1 MANAKILEKGLKL
14 LEELAESAE
23 GLTVVELAE
32 RIGVHKTSTYRYIN
46 SFLDMGYVQSDGDGR
61 YHLGNKILELGSQKL
76 RRMPLRET
84 AHPFLVKLSAD
95 TQKTVHLCV
104 LDGHDVIYI
113 DKIESHR
120 TLPIMSRIGSR
131 APAYCTGVGKALLS
145 VLPTDQ
151 VVSLL
156 QEAPL
161 KKRTPTTITDPIK
174 LLEEIKITAER
185 GYAIDNGEHEEGIK
199 CFAAPIKEYGG
210 DVVGAVSLT
219 GLKREFGDPRI
230 CEEKAVC
237 TMRMA
242 NKISQAL
249 GYAGQTSIQTSPQ

>member
-14 LEELAESAE
+14 LEELAENAE
-23 GLTVVELAE
+23 GMTVVELAD
-32 RIGVHKTSTYRYIN
+32 RIGVHKTSVYRYIN
-46 SFLDMGYVQSDGDGR
+46 SLLDMGYIQSDGDGH
-61 YHLGNKILELGSQKL
+61 YHLGNKVLELGSQKL

-84 AHPFLVKLSAD
+84 AHPFLIKLSAD

-104 LDGHDVIYI
+104 LDRQDVIYI

-131 APAYCTGVGKALLS
+131 APAYCTGVGKMLLS
-145 VLPTDQ
+145 NLPTDQ

-156 QEAPL
+156 REFPPTR
-161 KKRTPTTITDPIK
+161 RTPETITDPIK
-174 LLEEIKITAER
+174 LLEEIKLTAER

-199 CFAAPIKEYGG
+199 CFAAPIKGYGG

-219 GLKREFGDPRI
+219 GLKREFDGP
-230 CEEKAVC
+230 EESEKMIAAI
-237 TMRMA
+237 TKTA
-242 NKISQAL
+242 TEISRGL
-249 GYAGQTSIQTSPQ
+249 GYRKD

>member
-1 MANAKILEKGLKL
+1 MATTDAKILAKGLNL
-14 LEELAESAE
+14 LEELAQSTE
-23 GLTVVELAE
+23 GMTAVELASS
-32 RIGVHKTSTYRYIN
+32 IGVHKTSAYRYLNTLIQG
-46 SFLDMGYVQSDGDGR
+46 GYIQSDGDGR

-104 LDGHDVIYI
+104 LDGHDIIYI

-145 VLPTDQ
+145 GLPTDQ

-156 QEAPL
+156 REVTL
-161 KKRTPTTITDPIK
+161 EKRTPNTITDPIK

-219 GLKREFGDPRI
+219 GLKRDFG
-230 CEEKAVC
+230 EEVESERVIATVTKTA
-237 TMRMA
+237 TE
-242 NKISQAL
+242 ISRGL
-249 GYAGQTSIQTSPQ
+249 GYVTQKS

>member
-1 MANAKILEKGLKL
+1 MANAKILEKGLRL
-14 LEELAESAE
+14 LEELAESAD
-23 GLTVVELAE
+23 GLTAVELAE
-32 RIGVHKTSTYRYIN
+32 RIGVHKTSVYRYIN
-46 SFLDMGYVQSDGDGR
+46 SLLDMGYIQNDSDNR

-84 AHPFLVKLSAD
+84 AHPYLIKLTD
-95 TQKTVHLCV
+95 ETQMTVHLCV
-104 LDGHDVIYI
+104 LDRHDVIYI

-145 VLPTDQ
+145 GLPTDQ

-156 QEAPL
+156 REVTL
-161 KKRTPTTITDPIK
+161 EKRTVNTITDPIK
-174 LLEEIKITAER
+174 LLEEIKLTAER

-199 CFAAPIKEYGG
+199 CFAAPLKEYGG

-219 GLKREFGDPRI
+219 GLKREFDEPK
-230 CEEKAVC
+230 EAE
-237 TMRMA
+237 RM
-242 NKISQAL
+242 ISAITKTATEISRAL
-249 GYAGQTSIQTSPQ
+249 GA